1 MNRDT
6 EKLFLEHYEAYSDAL
21 FRFAYFQLSDREA
34 AKDVVQD
41 VFMNAWKYV
50 VKGETVENMRAFLYA
65 SVRNRIIDRRRKKK
79 EESLDRLAEEGFDA
93 KDERAE
99 RHIEQ
104 SAEAG
109 RIFEIIGN
117 MDPDTAEP
125 LLLRFAEGLAVKEIA
140 EIMGESENVI
150 SVRIHRGIK
159 KLQKHARIS
168 Q

>member
-6 EKLFLEHYEAYSDAL
+6 EKLFLEHYETYSNAL

-41 VFMNAWKYV
+41 VFLNAWRYV
-50 VKGETVENMRAFLYA
+50 AKGESVENMRAFLYA

-93 KDERAE
+93 KDEST
-99 RHIEQ
+99 HTDVEQ
-104 SAEAG
+104 SVEVG
-109 RIFEIIGN
+109 RIFEIIGR
-117 MDPDTAEP
+117 MDRDTAEP
-125 LLLRFAEGLAVKEIA
+125 LILRFADGLSVKEIA
-140 EIMGESENVI
+140 EILGESENVI

-159 KLQKHARIS
+159 KLQKIVRIS
-168 Q
+168 